1 MDPADP
7 LLPKILVLVILIL
20 INAFFAAA
28 EIAVI
33 SLSETKLRKQAEE
46 GDKKA
51 KKLLVLMQAPDSFL
65 SAIQIAITLA
75 GFLSSAFAADSFSD
89 PLVHWLTVDKGFT
102 AIPTSTLNTIMVVL
116 ITIVLSY
123 FSLVLGELV
132 PKRIAM
138 KKTEAVAR
146 FTVGAVTSVAAVFR
160 PVIWLLSKST
170 NGVLRALHID
180 PKADEED
187 VSEDEIRMMVDLG
200 EERGAIES
208 NEKELIDNIFE
219 FNNTTAEDVM
229 IHRTD
234 MVMLWVEDTREE
246 ILATIRSSG
255 LSRFPVY
262 QEDKVSTDYILGL
275 STLSVRKS
283 YDISELGLSEGAVR
297 GLVAGTVDVQILNR
311 LLEHRNFP
319 KLMDLI
325 RIYFQDTAAK
335 GIMARN
341 QLIELETASLSDLMK
356 EHPEHRAEAKQDLQ
370 LLNAQKMGEHEAEIE
385 KIKNVFLAILRDI
398 KKDMDNREQP
408 GEAVTAA
415 MFQTMQETMKDHQQE
430 LLSMDDVTAM
440 IAGQIGKF
448 LPMDEET
455 AEQFRQ
461 LAKRMME
468 QVGK

>member
-1 MDPADP
+1 MSRRY
-7 LLPKILVLVILIL
+7 
-20 INAFFAAA
+20 
-28 EIAVI
+28 E
-33 SLSETKLRKQAEE
+33 
-46 GDKKA
+46 
-51 KKLLVLMQAPDSFL
+51 
-65 SAIQIAITLA
+65 
-75 GFLSSAFAADSFSD
+75 
-89 PLVHWLTVDKGFT
+89 LTD
-102 AIPTSTLNTIMVVL
+102 
-116 ITIVLSY
+116 
-123 FSLVLGELV
+123 
-132 PKRIAM
+132 
-138 KKTEAVAR
+138 
-146 FTVGAVTSVAAVFR
+146 
-160 PVIWLLSKST
+160 
-170 NGVLRALHID
+170 
-180 PKADEED
+180 
-187 VSEDEIRMMVDLG
+187 
-200 EERGAIES
+200 
-208 NEKELIDNIFE
+208 
-219 FNNTTAEDVM
+219 
-229 IHRTD
+229 
-234 MVMLWVEDTREE
+234 
-246 ILATIRSSG
+246 
-255 LSRFPVY
+255 
-262 QEDKVSTDYILGL
+262 QESTDYILGL

-297 GLVAGTVDVQILNR
+297 GFVTGTVDVQILNR